1 MVGIDSQAE
10 PSSWTLR
17 AGMWKQTVCLCGAG
31 GAGTE
36 DLVRERLLLFFLLA
50 DTRNMNRFFSKLVAI
65 FGFSS
70 YKKSNFYF
78 CIIRNKILLVRLWLQ
93 CCKE

>member
-1 MVGIDSQAE
+1 MEG
-10 PSSWTLR
+10 
-17 AGMWKQTVCLCGAG
+17 G

-50 DTRNMNRFFSKLVAI
+50 DTRNMNRFFSKLTTI

-70 YKKSNFYF
+70 YKKSSFYF
-78 CIIRNKILLVRLWLQ
+78 CIFRNKILLVRLWLQ